1 MQGALSSYDST
12 LGNEVKSAHFVWSY
26 IYVGS
31 QKQEISKGF
40 WKGGEGSARW
50 LFLSEPTDPNWSGV
64 DSRTMFITLML
75 PK

>member
-50 LFLSEPTDPNWSGV
+50 LFLS
-64 DSRTMFITLML
+64 
-75 PK
+75 